1 MRAALAMLAL
11 LATGLGEDAL
21 VAAAEPVSLNQ
32 TAAMARPDFSGTWT
46 MDNSRSDSAA
56 QEQPAGTVTAV
67 IGQTDSV
74 LTVKTTRDGQTDTR
88 VYPIGP
94 PTATPEQVNGV
105 PRAYWDGGRLIN
117 EGAITIEGQTI
128 AFQEARTLGA
138 NGLEMTVE
146 TTVKVEHGYLM
157 RGVQTIVT
165 GKNVYTRSRA
175 R

>member
-1 MRAALAMLAL
+1 MRAVPAFIALIAIGLCDGALA
-11 LATGLGEDAL
+11 
-21 VAAAEPVSLNQ
+21 AAAEPVSLDQ
-32 TAAMARPDFSGTWT
+32 PAAMAQPDFSGTWT

-56 QEQPAGTVTAV
+56 QEQPAGTVVTVISHTA
-67 IGQTDSV
+67 SS

-94 PTATPEQVNGV
+94 PTATPDQVNGV

-117 EGAITIEGQTI
+117 EGAQTIEGQTI

-138 NGLEMTVE
+138 NGAEMTVE
-146 TTVKVEHGYLM
+146 TTLKVEHGYLM
-157 RGVQTIVT
+157 RGAQTIVT
-165 GKNVYTRSRA
+165 GKNVYIRGRA